1 MPKQRCS
8 NCLFFERV
16 DGDNPT
22 LGVCRRYPPMQPR
35 EPEPG
40 TWLRNTFPRVVE
52 LMWCGEWQWETLPS
66 KPLEPHKEATP
77 WPDEKSEDL

>member
-1 MPKQRCS
+1 
-8 NCLFFERV
+8 
-16 DGDNPT
+16 
-22 LGVCRRYPPMQPR
+22 MQPR
-35 EPEPG
+35 EPETD

-77 WPDEKSEDL
+77 WPDEKSEDS